1 MHLMNS
7 VAIEAGRDV
16 AEVESKE
23 GKLFLNDNQVISIN
37 SARMSVG
44 KAMSKRNEVL
54 YKFILGDNKC

>member
-7 VAIEAGRDV
+7 VAIEAGR
-16 AEVESKE
+16 ETEIESKE
-23 GKLFLNDNQVISIN
+23 GKLFLNGDQVISIN

-44 KAMSKRNEVL
+44 KAMSKRNKVL